1 MVENDGVKNERAL
14 IGALN
19 GKAVSDLNQ
28 NLKKFVKDLFPD
40 CKDNDVVKCTKQGEN
55 AKGDLQVAI
64 KKAKNS
70 VSVKVGV
77 GLSIHE
83 ENFYTFKKEFLDT
96 LGCTEKVAD
105 VLENFI
111 VSLGKDYKK
120 KITAEEKKLVQKF
133 LSDNKQSLLERFV
146 KNGRKKTPAEYI
158 YYGNCNEGKCMEID
172 EAIKKF
178 SSSKGNGFFNIG
190 GISLQAYCR
199 ECGGKSDEQK
209 ERLQAKIGTYAL
221 KELSKN
227 AIFYEECD
235 D

>member
-1 MVENDGVKNERAL
+1 MGKNNGVKNERAL

-19 GKAVSDLNQ
+19 VKVVSGLNQ
-28 NLKKFVKDLFPD
+28 NLKKFVKVLFPK
-40 CKDNDVVKCTKQGEN
+40 CSDNDMVKCSKQGGN

-64 KKAKNS
+64 KKGKNS

-96 LGCTEKVAD
+96 HDCTQKVAD
-105 VLENFI
+105 VLEKYI
-111 VSLGKDYKK
+111 VSLGKDYKE
-120 KITAEEKKLVQKF
+120 KITPEEKKLVQEF
-133 LSDNKQSLLERFV
+133 LSNNKQSLLERFV

-172 EAIKKF
+172 EAVKKF
-178 SSSKGNGFFNIG
+178 SSSKSAGFFQIG

-209 ERLQAKIGTYAL
+209 ERLQAKIGAHAL
-221 KELSKN
+221 KKLSKN
-227 AIFYEECD
+227 TILYEECD

>member
-1 MVENDGVKNERAL
+1 MGKNDGFLNERAL

-28 NLKKFVKDLFPD
+28 NLKKFIKVLFPN

-96 LGCTEKVAD
+96 HDCTQKVAD
-105 VLENFI
+105 VLEKYI
-111 VSLGKDYKK
+111 VSLGKDYKE
-120 KITAEEKKLVQKF
+120 KITPEEKKLVQEF
-133 LSDNKQSLLERFV
+133 LSNNKQSLLERFV
-146 KNGRKKTPAEYI
+146 KNGRKETPAEYI